1 MIYHGTEKL
10 KLGTMPR
17 EEASSMLPISIID
30 PNENIEHQ
38 STTQNALVGEEI
50 CD

>member
-1 MIYHGTEKL
+1 MIHHRTERM

-30 PNENIEHQ
+30 PNKNIEHQ